1 MFAGWPC
8 LEQINGSIHVGILAS
23 EEDIWVDFLPDLS
36 EIKSHKVVYAWAG
49 PAYNPHWKWL
59 YGICFLWG
67 RKIFVQ
73 AMAKPIKRLQSNK
86 INSSNN
92 LLFDI
97 MQTCY
102 SVVTESSTFPPVV
115 FGIWE
120 SRLTYWVLVP
130 FHTHPDS
137 VHTPH
142 LPKALGSRKIKGKS
156 EEKEGKRWHLG
167 LGQFNSIPTEV
178 LKVTFKLNRFISE
191 LRFFQNEPVPHPFI
205 PCLFPFILSSTPE
218 ISGIS

>member
-36 EIKSHKVVYAWAG
+36 EIKSHKVFYAWAG
-49 PAYNPHWKWL
+49 PAYNLHWKGL
-59 YGICFLWG
+59 YGISVLQG
-67 RKIFVQ
+67 RKIFEQ
-73 AMAKPIKRLQSNK
+73 AMAKTIKRLQSNK
-86 INSSNN
+86 INISNN

-97 MQTCY
+97 MQTSY

-130 FHTHPDS
+130 STQHSPS
-137 VHTPH
+137 SQSSWVKEN
-142 LPKALGSRKIKGKS
+142 KA
-156 EEKEGKRWHLG
+156 
-167 LGQFNSIPTEV
+167 
-178 LKVTFKLNRFISE
+178 
-191 LRFFQNEPVPHPFI
+191 
-205 PCLFPFILSSTPE
+205 
-218 ISGIS
+218 